1 VALHIEFPSFGIAMA
16 LVVPTMQAWT
26 MGTPL
31 MVWQSGAMS
40 SALPMPVLPLTPR
53 IGVAA
58 PSAYQQQRAGPIA
71 EAPAAVSSHLPLPRE
86 ALASM
91 PVAFQA
97 GDRDALDTDIRRIL
111 CYGDS
116 LTAGFASGG
125 HFFEPYGRALSEAL
139 GAAGINCNVSVCGHS
154 GSTAKEMVASC
165 EGMLVDVVGGQ
176 GKGLAAIL
184 KEEGPYDLVLIMSG
198 TNDMGR
204 NFQRDAIVE
213 DVRSLHEMCHALE
226 VPTVV
231 IAPPPAPRQPPAREG
246 ERRCL
251 AKQLHSL
258 YCETAGVVA
267 YVDPADLVP
276 ATDPKLWETDGLHFS
291 PTGSRLLGQRL
302 AALATEHLLNSSS
315 QRTVGT
321 TSNLGEQALSW
332 LRHVAL
338 GVVN

>member
-1 VALHIEFPSFGIAMA
+1 
-16 LVVPTMQAWT
+16 
-26 MGTPL
+26 
-31 MVWQSGAMS
+31 
-40 SALPMPVLPLTPR
+40 
-53 IGVAA
+53 
-58 PSAYQQQRAGPIA
+58 
-71 EAPAAVSSHLPLPRE
+71 
-86 ALASM
+86 M

-97 GDRDALDTDIRRIL
+97 GDRGAADVRRIL

-125 HFFEPYGRALSEAL
+125 HLFEPYGRAMAEAF
-139 GAAGINCNVSVCGHS
+139 GTAGINCNVSVCGHS

-165 EGMLVDVVGGQ
+165 EGVLVDVVGGQ
-176 GKGLAAIL
+176 GKGLASIL
-184 KEEGPYDLVLIMSG
+184 QEEGPFDLVLIMSG

-204 NFQRDAIVE
+204 NFQRQAIVE
-213 DVRSLHEMCHALE
+213 DVRSLHEMCHALD

-258 YCETAGVVA
+258 YCETEGVVA
-267 YVDPADLVP
+267 YVDPADMVP
-276 ATDPKLWETDGLHFS
+276 ATDPKFWETDGLHFS

-302 AALATEHLLNSSS
+302 AALAMEYLLNSSS
-315 QRTVGT
+315 PRSVGT
-321 TSNLGEQALSW
+321 TSSVGEQPLFWPPHMAATPAAHTLCLTERPLAGAAMIPPFMRFQRMPASRW
-332 LRHVAL
+332 